1 MSLDVSL
8 ISKTPILKRGTG
20 VFVRDGG
27 GNRELTIAEVKERY
41 PNSGLV
47 EQEFETDRVYEANIT
62 HNLNRMADAA
72 GIYEHLWQPEEIGI
86 TKASQLIDPLREG
99 LHKLKSD
106 RVKYE
111 AYMNKNG
118 WGTYDNL
125 VSFVQNYLDACY
137 EWPDAEIEV
146 DR

>member
-8 ISKTPILKRGTG
+8 ISKTPVLKRGTG

-41 PNSGLV
+41 PNSDIT
-47 EQEFETDRVYEANIT
+47 EQEFETNEVYEANIT

-72 GIYEHLWQPEEIGI
+72 GIYEHLWTPDKIGI
-86 TKASQLIDPLREG
+86 TKAIQLIDPLREG

-106 RVKYE
+106 RAKYE
-111 AYMNKNG
+111 AFNPSNG
-118 WGTYDNL
+118 WGSYEGL

-137 EWPDAEIEV
+137 QWPDADIEV
-146 DR
+146 SR